1 MPRKLKSPEAIAHAA
16 EYQRAKFSTLGTTVP
31 RSTADDF
38 RRWCAENGTTVHA
51 EIKRMI
57 EEKIKK
63 AED

>member
-1 MPRKLKSPEAIAHAA
+1 MPRSTLSPEARAHAA
-16 EYQRAKFSTLGTTVP
+16 EYQQKNFSTIAASVP
-31 RSTADDF
+31 RPMADEF
-38 RRWCAENGTTVHA
+38 REWCRANGTTVHA

>member
-1 MPRKLKSPEAIAHAA
+1 MPRTIKSPEARAHAT
-16 EYQRAKFSTLGTTVP
+16 EYEKNNFSVVSAHISK
-31 RSTADDF
+31 STADDF